1 MNASLTELKARL
13 SDVDKLRRL
22 GQALWMMIERPIDP
36 AGLVWARSLLGERG
50 NEVLW
55 SALVDGGVV
64 VQPEFRVQA
73 AKFAEMFSHLTNDPD
88 LGLPKLVWTLPPELG
103 LPNLEESY
111 LSTAVALVNTSLK
124 TLTLVSP
131 FMEAKGVGRL
141 LDCLLSALKRGVHVT
156 VITHGATD
164 LSSYASSALEELR
177 REAQGLPGIL
187 DAYSARHDLPVLLHF
202 KLVVTDNVRSIVG
215 SANIT
220 GRGFGE
226 NLEAGVLLGEMQTSE
241 ITQVIV
247 ALRQSGLLVDA
258 FTARQYGESIAP

>member
-1 MNASLTELKARL
+1 MSSRLTELKARL

-22 GQALWMMIERPIDP
+22 GQALWMMLERPVNP
-36 AGLVWARSLLGERG
+36 AGLVWARGLLGERG
-50 NEVLW
+50 DVVLW
-55 SALVDGGVV
+55 SALVDYGVV
-64 VQPEFRVQA
+64 APPEHRVQA
-73 AKFAEMFSHLTNDPD
+73 AKLAAMFLVLANAPD
-88 LGLPKLVWTLPPELG
+88 LGLTRLVWTLPPELG

-111 LSTAVALVNTSLK
+111 SSTAIALVDASLE

-141 LDCLLSALKRGVHVT
+141 LQSLLAALKRGVHVT

-164 LSSYASSALEELR
+164 LSSYASSALKELR

-187 DAYSARHDLPVLLHF
+187 DVYSARDDLALLLHC
-202 KLVVTDNVRSIVG
+202 KLVVIDNVRSIVG

-226 NLEAGVLLGEMQTSE
+226 NLEAGVMLGEKQTSE

-247 ALRQSGLLVDA
+247 ALGRSGLLVDA
-258 FTARQYGESIAP
+258 FTS

>member
-1 MNASLTELKARL
+1 MSASLTELKARL

-22 GQALWMMIERPIDP
+22 GQALWMMLERSVDP
-36 AGLVWARSLLGERG
+36 SGLVWARGLLGDRG
-50 NEVLW
+50 DDVLW

-64 VQPEFRVQA
+64 VQPEYRVQA
-73 AKFAEMFSHLTNDPD
+73 AKLAAMFSVLAKSSD
-88 LGLPKLVWTLPPELG
+88 LDLPRLVWTLPPELG

-111 LSTAVALVNTSLK
+111 SSTAIALVDASLE

-141 LDCLLSALKRGVHVT
+141 LESLLAALKRGVHVT

-164 LSSYASSALEELR
+164 LSSYVSSALEEFR

-187 DAYSARHDLPVLLHF
+187 DVYSARDDLPVLLHS

-226 NLEAGVLLGEMQTSE
+226 NLEAGVMLGEMQTAE
-241 ITQVIV
+241 IAQVIA
-247 ALRQSGLLVDA
+247 ALQRSGLLVEA
-258 FTARQYGESIAP
+258 TSVR

>member
-1 MNASLTELKARL
+1 MSASLAELKARL

-22 GQALWMMIERPIDP
+22 GQALWMMIERPVDP
-36 AGLVWARSLLGERG
+36 AGLVWARGILGERG
-50 NEVLW
+50 DEVLW
-55 SALVDGGVV
+55 SALVDEGVV
-64 VQPEFRVQA
+64 AQPEYRVQPANLA
-73 AKFAEMFSHLTNDPD
+73 AMLLVLANAPTDD
-88 LGLPKLVWTLPPELG
+88 LELPRLVWTLPPELG
-103 LPNLEESY
+103 LPALEESY
-111 LSTAVALVNTSLK
+111 SSSAIALIDASIG

-141 LDCLLSALKRGVHVT
+141 LESLLAALKRGVHVT

-187 DAYSARHDLPVLLHF
+187 DVYSARDDLPGLLHS

-226 NLEAGVLLGEMQTSE
+226 NLEAGVLLGEKQTSE
-241 ITQVIV
+241 ITQVIA
-247 ALRQSGLLVDA
+247 ALRLSGLLVDA
-258 FTARQYGESIAP
+258 FTS